1 MKLVVTSEN
10 LVAAIRRVIPAI
22 NSKPTNPI
30 MANLLFVA
38 DGEKL
43 TVTAADFDVRIS
55 TCIPA
60 LVTDPG
66 KITLPA
72 KKIQQIAGALP
83 SGDVELSQDEDNSP
97 EVSLTCRK
105 SYYKVRGLD
114 AEDFPADDDIVY
126 DWGFNMPV
134 KELFSAF
141 SKVIYARAEDES
153 RKELNGLLLSI
164 RGGMLTIAATDGRR
178 LAMVEKPFQE
188 EMQEEHEGDVILAY
202 KSVMELMK
210 SLDPADQVKISLNQ
224 SAASFE
230 TPTTTINTKLREG
243 RYPNFRSVI
252 PPSFAQTVAISR
264 LSFIDVLTRVSMV
277 ASDANPQMCFEF
289 FNNEVVISAR
299 SNEYGE
305 SHESLEVSMDGN
317 PITVCFN
324 PNYLTEPLKYLDCDQ
339 LFIKFNDVL
348 NPVSLE
354 GDEGFIYILM
364 PMKLPEGFVSAKA

>member
-10 LVAAIRRVIPAI
+10 LVSAIRRVIPAV
-22 NSKPTNPI
+22 NSKPTHPI

-38 DGEKL
+38 EGEKL

-60 LVTDPG
+60 LIMESG

-72 KKIQQIAGALP
+72 KKIQQIAGGLP
-83 SGDVELSQDEDNSP
+83 SGDVEFSLDDSNGP
-97 EVSLTCRK
+97 EVRLTCRK

-114 AEDFPADDDIVY
+114 AEDFPVDDAVDY
-126 DWGFNMPV
+126 DWGFTMPV

-153 RKELNGLLLSI
+153 RKELNGLLMSI

-188 EMQEEHEGDVILAY
+188 EIAEEHEGDVILAY

-210 SLDPADQVKISLNQ
+210 SLDPADQVKINLSQ
-224 SAASFE
+224 AAASFE
-230 TPTTTINTKLREG
+230 TPSTTINTKLREG
-243 RYPNFRSVI
+243 HYPNFRSVI
-252 PPSFAQTVAISR
+252 PASFKQTVAISR
-264 LSFIDVLTRVSMV
+264 LSLIDVLTRVSMV
-277 ASDANPQMCFEF
+277 ASDANPTLCFEIS
-289 FNNEVVISAR
+289 NNEMIISTR
-299 SNEYGE
+299 SAEYGE
-305 SHESLEVSMDGN
+305 SHESIEVSMEGE

-348 NPVSLE
+348 SPASLE